1 MNASQT
7 PSHSINQEMKKAV
20 ILTLLLSFHL
30 LEACKD
36 LYTRL
41 DYLNNINSDLV

>member
-1 MNASQT
+1 MNASKT
-7 PSHSINQEMKKAV
+7 PSYAINQEMRKAF

-41 DYLNNINSDLV
+41 DYSNIINSDLV